1 MQVHPK
7 KLTNAL
13 AERVVGLGGEV
24 RSGTM
29 LLEVLLDSDDVVKG
43 VKVRNAEGNDE
54 VVETGTVVLALGA
67 WTSVTLKTACARA
80 LASVGPEIAG
90 HKVHSIVVR
99 DSRQG
104 DKRLSTSVFLQDE
117 ETGADPEAYP
127 RPDGTLYVC
136 GNQCGRSYDS
146 HPPRLA
152 SDVVVE
158 EDGSVSYLES
168 VCAVLLGTDSQDV
181 ETLERQACYLPTT
194 STGRPVISRVP
205 GVSGLYVNA
214 GHSCWGI
221 LQGGISG
228 KALAELI
235 GSGESRSVDLRP
247 FAL

>member
-13 AERVVGLGGEV
+13 AERVVALGGEV
-24 RSGTM
+24 RSGTT
-29 LLEVLLDSDDVVKG
+29 LLEVLLESDVVKG
-43 VKVRNAEGNDE
+43 VKVRNAEAKEE
-54 VVETGTVVLALGA
+54 VVKTGTVVLALGA
-67 WTSVTLKTACARA
+67 WTSVTLKTACAPA
-80 LASVGPEIAG
+80 HTSVRPEIAG

-104 DKRLSTSVFLQDE
+104 DKRVSTSLFLQDE

-136 GNQCGRSYDS
+136 GNQGGRSYDS
-146 HPPRLA
+146 HPPQLA
-152 SDVVVE
+152 SEVGVE

-168 VCAVLLGTDSQDV
+168 VSAVLLGTDCQDV
-181 ETLERQACYLPTT
+181 ETLERQACYLPTS
-194 STGRPVISRVP
+194 STGRPVISQVP
-205 GVSGLYVNA
+205 GISGLYVNA